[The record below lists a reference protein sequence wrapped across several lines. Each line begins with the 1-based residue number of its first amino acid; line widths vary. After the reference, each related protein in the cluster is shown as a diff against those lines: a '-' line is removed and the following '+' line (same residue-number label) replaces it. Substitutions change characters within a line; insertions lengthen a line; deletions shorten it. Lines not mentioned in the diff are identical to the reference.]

1 MDLVHAN
8 SSVNREIKKKKGLFY
23 LYLLLVKCNTI
34 QFSAVR
40 CSAVQCHAVP
50 CRAVPSHVMQCTVMQ
65 CNLINRHDLMI

>member
-8 SSVNREIKKKKGLFY
+8 SSVNREIKKKRLTLFY

-34 QFSAVR
+34 Q
-40 CSAVQCHAVP
+40 CSAVP